1 MRVTL
6 EHIVKSFDGVTV
18 LSIDQWALD
27 AGDVVGLVGS
37 NGAGKTT
44 FLRLVLDLLH
54 PDSGEVRIDGRSV
67 ADDLE
72 WRSRTGSY
80 LDRSFLIEYLTVG
93 EYCRF
98 VGQAYGMTPEQ
109 SDHALE
115 KYERFLPA
123 SAHDRTK
130 LIRDLSTGNAKKVGI
145 TAAMFVEPELLV
157 LDEPFA
163 NLDPPSQIQLKDYL
177 AEMAARDDR
186 TMIISSHDLGHVT
199 DVCPRISLIDHG
211 TVVRDSRTSERTLAE
226 LKSYFSGRRE
236 GAATGNGDVPAGGA
250 NTDGAGPSIHAAGG

>member
-6 EHIVKSFDGVTV
+6 DHIVKSFDGVIV
-18 LSIDQWALD
+18 LSIDEWALES
-27 AGDVVGLVGS
+27 GEVVGLVGS

-44 FLRLVLDLLH
+44 FLRLVLDLLQ
-54 PDSGEVRIDGRSV
+54 PDSGEIRIDGRNVS
-67 ADDLE
+67 DDLE
-72 WRSRTGSY
+72 WRARTGSY

-98 VGQAYGMTPEQ
+98 VGQAYGMTPDET
-109 SDHALE
+109 DRALE
-115 KYERFLPA
+115 KFDRFLPA

-145 TAAMFVEPELLV
+145 TAAMFIEPELLV

-177 AEMAARDDR
+177 AEMASRDDT

-211 TVVRDSRTSERTLAE
+211 AVVRDSQTSERTLAE
-226 LKSYFSGRRE
+226 LKSYFSGRSE
-236 GAATGNGDVPAGGA
+236 KADDGAAGAPRGVSRSPA
-250 NTDGAGPSIHAAGG
+250 

>member
-6 EHIVKSFDGVTV
+6 DQIVKSFDSVTV
-18 LSIDQWALD
+18 LSIDHWSLET
-27 AGDVVGLVGS
+27 GDVVGLVGS

-54 PDSGEVRIDGRSV
+54 PDSGDVRIDGRSV
-67 ADDLE
+67 ATDFG

-98 VGQAYGMTPEQ
+98 VGQAYGMTREE
-109 SDHALE
+109 SDLALQ
-115 KYERFLPA
+115 KFDRFLPA
-123 SAHDRTK
+123 SSHDRTK

-177 AEMAARDDR
+177 AEMAARDDT

-226 LKSYFSGRRE
+226 LKSYFSGRDDRA
-236 GAATGNGDVPAGGA
+236 GRDTSVHTAGG
-250 NTDGAGPSIHAAGG
+250 

>member
-1 MRVTL
+1 MHVSL
-6 EHIVKSFDGVTV
+6 ENIVKSFDGVTV
-18 LSIDQWALD
+18 LSIDRWELQP
-27 AGDVVGLVGS
+27 GEVVGLVGS

-54 PDSGEVRIDGRSV
+54 PESGEVRIDGRSV
-67 ADDLE
+67 SADLG
-72 WRSRTGSY
+72 WRARTGSY

-98 VGQAYGMTPEQ
+98 VGQAFGMTPEE
-109 SDHALE
+109 SDRALQ
-115 KYERFLPA
+115 KFDRFLPA
-123 SAHDRTK
+123 SSDDRTK

-211 TVVRDSRTSERTLAE
+211 TVVRDTRTSKDTLTE
-226 LKSYFSGRRE
+226 LKSYFSARPV
-236 GAATGNGDVPAGGA
+236 GAEVSG
-250 NTDGAGPSIHAAGG
+250 TDGAGSSARPAGG

>member
-6 EHIVKSFDGVTV
+6 DQIVKSFDGVTV
-18 LSIDQWALD
+18 LSIDNWTLET
-27 AGDVVGLVGS
+27 GDVVGLVGS

-54 PDSGEVRIDGRSV
+54 PDSGDVRIDGRSV
-67 ADDLE
+67 ETDLG

-98 VGQAYGMTPEQ
+98 VGQAYGMTREE
-109 SDHALE
+109 SDRALL
-115 KYERFLPA
+115 KFDRFLPA

-145 TAAMFVEPELLV
+145 TAAMFIEPELLV

-163 NLDPPSQIQLKDYL
+163 NLDPPSQIQLKEYL
-177 AEMAARDDR
+177 EEMAARDDT

-226 LKSYFSGRRE
+226 LKSYFSGRNE
-236 GAATGNGDVPAGGA
+236 GAGSAHGDGGPDGSASAG
-250 NTDGAGPSIHAAGG
+250 SSVHAAGG